1 VRNASDLDA
10 LATTGVAGAVS
21 GKALL
26 EGRVDDAALRRWL
39 QG

>member
-1 VRNASDLDA
+1 VRDASDLDA
-10 LATTGVAGAVS
+10 LAATGVAGAVS